1 MLLII
6 NFNFVLSINAHSSFF
21 HNQNETKIK
30 LADYQTLKQE
40 WLSTQPKMKR
50 YDITV
55 LSKESIPEILKYFD
69 ILISHY
75 DLTNPAYNPYN
86 SNFFRW
92 HIKDPPKGLLGIYF
106 KPRSN
111 PFNIKYPSFD
121 NKYTLED
128 LLKYE
133 IAIEEAFV
141 FWDAQQKTQ
150 EEKVNVELISI
161 NLFVDQSKE
170 EAINNYLIVNNI
182 IKEKKFIKL
191 GCYNITP
198 QTGLVA
204 PLPLGKLVGF
214 EIENIYFDD
223 GIRILPENKKN
234 YTLEDL
240 LKLSNGAKN
249 IYLFSFNTQKRIKSI
264 ELPDAIDPYQAIRT
278 WKRDNNLFDYE
289 GEFIP
294 QTDRK
299 EALLTASHNTT
310 TTKATI
316 SCELLQLKNIFE
328 TEKEKFIISCKDR
341 NAKQRIFDNYGSEY
355 INWLRQCYIKPGS
368 YVTGDAVRNKIG
380 RSNKTLY
387 DENGNTHY
395 YQYNE
400 GFFFDTWY
408 IDGNECART
417 YYHFLDTTTPPQR
430 PQWIYVNWH

>member
-30 LADYQTLKQE
+30 LADYQTLQQE
-40 WLSTQPKMKR
+40 WLATQPKMKR
-50 YDITV
+50 YDIPV
-55 LSKESIPEILKYFD
+55 LSKESIPEILKYFNIEID
-69 ILISHY
+69 NR
-75 DLTNPAYNPYN
+75 DLLKPTYNPYAN
-86 SNFFRW
+86 TYFWWFL
-92 HIKDPPKGLLGIYF
+92 KDPPEGLMGVYF

-150 EEKVNVELISI
+150 EEKCNVQLINI

-170 EAINNYLIVNNI
+170 EAINNYLIQQKI
-182 IKEKKFIKL
+182 IQKPKLIKL
-191 GCYNITP
+191 GFYNPTP
-198 QTGLVA
+198 NTGLVV
-204 PLPLGKLVGF
+204 PFPLGGF
-214 EIENIYFDD
+214 LSFEFEAIYFDD
-223 GIRILPENKKN
+223 GIRLLPQLT
-234 YTLEDL
+234 YTIEDL

-249 IYLFSFNTQKRIKSI
+249 VYLFTFSTQKRIKSI

-289 GEFIP
+289 GEFIR
-294 QTDRK
+294 QTDSMKVVLSAFTNRK
-299 EALLTASHNTT
+299 E
-310 TTKATI
+310 TI

-328 TEKEKFIISCKDR
+328 TEKEKFIISCKDE
-341 NAKQRIFDNYGSEY
+341 KVKLRIFNNYSSEY

-368 YVTGDAVRNKIG
+368 YYTGDEVRDKFG
-380 RSNKTLY
+380 R
-387 DENGNTHY
+387 
-395 YQYNE
+395 
-400 GFFFDTWY
+400 
-408 IDGNECART
+408 
-417 YYHFLDTTTPPQR
+417 FLP
-430 PQWIYVNWH
+430 NHL